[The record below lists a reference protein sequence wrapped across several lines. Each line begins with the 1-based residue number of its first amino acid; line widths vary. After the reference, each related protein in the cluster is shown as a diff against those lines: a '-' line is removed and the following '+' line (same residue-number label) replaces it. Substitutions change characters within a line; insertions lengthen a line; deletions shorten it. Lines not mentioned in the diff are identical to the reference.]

1 MPRTPR
7 GRLAAALACAYLLAA
22 LLWNQIR
29 YPTYGIRYLAL
40 TPRDFLEASVTELPS
55 PRGKA
60 TFHLV
65 GARLV
70 RLHGSFLASFSRSLF
85 DFRLP
90 AAACPA
96 PVPSSACLVALK
108 ANVDRLF
115 APGEAIGFSP
125 PGPTVDRASSVRRLG
140 DILGRR
146 VVPPGEARIA
156 LLGRDASSRPPLASC
171 GPYALVPA
179 R

>member
-1 MPRTPR
+1 M
-7 GRLAAALACAYLLAA
+7 
-22 LLWNQIR
+22 
-29 YPTYGIRYLAL
+29 
-40 TPRDFLEASVTELPS
+40 
-55 PRGKA
+55 
-60 TFHLV
+60 
-65 GARLV
+65 
-70 RLHGSFLASFSRSLF
+70 
-85 DFRLP
+85 
-90 AAACPA
+90 
-96 PVPSSACLVALK
+96 ALK

-125 PGPTVDRASSVRRLG
+125 PGPPADRSSSVKRLG

-171 GPYALVPA
+171 GPYALVSA